1 MTKPWSLML
10 ALLLCGAAAQ
20 AQTVWR
26 CGADGRSYS
35 DSPCP
40 EGRPVAVADAR
51 GADEVAQGLAV
62 LARDQRLAQ
71 RLAAEARDR
80 ERQALARGS
89 GPAAIEP
96 GAALRPASKPK
107 ASRAWLRR
115 PQAKQRPFAGG
126 QTSPAAARGSRRQPD

>member
-10 ALLLCGAAAQ
+10 ALLLSGAAAQ

-40 EGRPVAVADAR
+40 DGRPVAVADAR
-51 GADEVAQGLAV
+51 SAAEVAQGLAV

-80 ERQALARGS
+80 ERQALARGG
-89 GPAAIEP
+89 GPAAGLTGMQATGHSCTHCGSSKWPTHSVHLP
-96 GAALRPASKPK
+96 GSI
-107 ASRAWLRR
+107 S
-115 PQAKQRPFAGG
+115 
-126 QTSPAAARGSRRQPD
+126 